1 MPAEALVRAVR
12 AFIQHSRGVH
22 PSSISGGQSTSFR
35 AAAESKGNLSVHI
48 ELSTI
53 YQTDNGTVV
62 KPVDAASKYPTD
74 GFADQFGSTLK
85 HTDIEATA
93 RGDINLPHVQGVTD
107 ERTRIRLQ
115 EDRARR
121 QQEVQARNRERLDF
135 QRQI

>member
-93 RGDINLPHVQGVTD
+93 RGDINLPHVQGATD